1 MTVGPGH
8 RAGYEALSR
17 AMRVLSGIQPSG
29 TLHLGNYFGAIQQH
43 VELQE
48 TAGGADHAFYFIAN
62 YHSLTTL
69 KDAQRLRA
77 LTRDVA
83 VDYLTLGLDP
93 KKATFFRQSDV
104 PEVTELTWLLA
115 CCVGK
120 GLLERATSYKDKVA
134 KGLEASMGLFNY
146 PVLMAADILICRS
159 TLVPVGKDQQQHV
172 EMAQD
177 MAGSFNAA
185 FGREVFVRPEWRFSV
200 GARVPGVDGEKMSKS
215 YDNTIPIF
223 LPDAM
228 TDKQAWKT
236 YFASIKTDSKGVEE
250 PKDPNDTLMTLYR
263 LLAPSKASEFE
274 PAYVRGG
281 VGYGELKK
289 RLHEAYSEMFGPLRE
304 KRRVIAADEALVE
317 GVLVEGAKRARGVA
331 REVMAE
337 ARDACG
343 IATARETHG

>member
-1 MTVGPGH
+1 
-8 RAGYEALSR
+8 
-17 AMRVLSGIQPSG
+17 MRILSGIQPSG
-29 TLHLGNYFGAIQQH
+29 TLHLGNYFGAIQQY

-48 TAGGADHAFYFIAN
+48 TAGGVDRAFYFIAN

-69 KDAQRLRA
+69 QDAARLRA

-83 VDYLTLGLDP
+83 IDYLALGLDP
-93 KKATFFRQSDV
+93 AKATFYRQSDV
-104 PEVTELTWLLA
+104 PEVTELMWLLS
-115 CCVGK
+115 CVVGK
-120 GLLERATSYKDKVA
+120 GLLERATSYKDKIA

-177 MAGSFNAA
+177 MAASFNAA

-200 GARVPGVDGEKMSKS
+200 GAKVPGIDGEKMSKS
-215 YDNTIPIF
+215 YENTIPIF
-223 LPDAM
+223 LPNDM

-236 YFASIKTDSKGVEE
+236 YFASIKTDSKGVED

-263 LLAPSKASEFE
+263 LLAPAKAAEFG
-274 PAYVRGG
+274 PVYVKGG
-281 VGYGELKK
+281 VGYGDLKK
-289 RLHEAYSEMFGPLRE
+289 RLHDAYNETFGPLRE
-304 KRRVIAADEALVE
+304 KRRAIAADEAFVE
-317 GVLVEGAKRARGVA
+317 AVLVEGAKRARAVA
-331 REVMAE
+331 GEVMTA

-343 IATARETHG
+343 IVTARDTHTSR